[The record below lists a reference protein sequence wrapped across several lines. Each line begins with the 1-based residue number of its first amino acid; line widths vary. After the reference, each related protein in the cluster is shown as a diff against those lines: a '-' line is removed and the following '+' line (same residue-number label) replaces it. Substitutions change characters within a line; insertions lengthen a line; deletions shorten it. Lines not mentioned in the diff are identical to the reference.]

1 MYILTYLIS
10 FSGITPNAILYEI
23 MNVVKHP
30 DTYYLK
36 AKRIKFIRDASNN
49 PYGNI
54 YFAFISK
61 QYSFTRKSFVET
73 SLKPLWII
81 AEGTIEDPMY
91 AFKVLYHKQ
100 YYYSLLRKLLPQEIV
115 DITFKEY
122 MQKPNFI
129 FTRHYIITSYAPDIV
144 NVYLV
149 KPLNEREAISIIADY
164 QYLVLWESI

>member
-23 MNVVKHP
+23 TGIVKST

-36 AKRIKFIRDASNN
+36 AKRIKFISNVNNN

-61 QYSFTRKSFVET
+61 HYSFTRKSFVET
-73 SLKPLWII
+73 SLRPLWII

-91 AFKVLYHKQ
+91 VFKSLYHKQ
-100 YYYSLLRKLLPQEIV
+100 YYYRLLKRLKPEEIV

-122 MQKPNFI
+122 MQKPDFI

-144 NVYLV
+144 NAYLV
-149 KPLNEREAISIIADY
+149 KPLNEREALSIIADY